1 MSNDKAILIKHDIEE
16 ITQEEEGLKKLDIYD
31 QLLKKGNNIKIK
43 FTRNDKSFYY
53 IDLIF
58 YKSLLKIC
66 KLINVIPE
74 ETVVFSLY
82 LSSQNETQVKQ
93 KRKIINIPD
102 DYKQSILMEII
113 KNNKEYLVSNIA
125 LNPELFYKSWVNFY
139 KFLLIFLGIIFI
151 GWFIYL
157 INYKSLNLLFL
168 LDLALLIVLFYTYHI
183 GTQKLKLKKIE
194 EFNKEN
200 NLLYCILACSLIN
213 ILSTKMSFISGS
225 GFKYMNDHLLLV
237 IFIFL
242 CLIIL
247 DILILLLNKKMV
259 EFYEKYEKEINEG
272 KLLMNIDKETLDV

>member
-1 MSNDKAILIKHDIEE
+1 
-16 ITQEEEGLKKLDIYD
+16 
-31 QLLKKGNNIKIK
+31 
-43 FTRNDKSFYY
+43 
-53 IDLIF
+53 
-58 YKSLLKIC
+58 
-66 KLINVIPE
+66 
-74 ETVVFSLY
+74 
-82 LSSQNETQVKQ
+82 
-93 KRKIINIPD
+93 
-102 DYKQSILMEII
+102 MEII
-113 KNNKEYLVSNIA
+113 KNNKENLVSKIA
-125 LNPELFYKSWVNFY
+125 LHPEFFYKTWVNFY

-168 LDLALLIVLFYTYHI
+168 LDLVLLIVLFYTYHI
-183 GTQKLKLKKIE
+183 GTEKLKLKKIE
-194 EFNKEN
+194 EFKKED

-213 ILSTKMSFISGS
+213 ILSTKISFISGS
-225 GFKYMNDHLLLV
+225 GFKYMNDHLFLV